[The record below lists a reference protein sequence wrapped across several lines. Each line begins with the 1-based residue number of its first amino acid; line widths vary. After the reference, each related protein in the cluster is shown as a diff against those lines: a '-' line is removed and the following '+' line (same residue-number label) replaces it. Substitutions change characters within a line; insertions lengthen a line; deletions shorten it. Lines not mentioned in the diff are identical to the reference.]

1 MNKLQLKFK
10 RLREEDAD
18 IPLPSYATEDSAGMD
33 IRTSEDISLQPGEIV
48 LAPTGLSMEIPKGYE
63 GQVRPRSGLAATH
76 GITVPNSP
84 GTIDADYRGELKVIL
99 QNLGKEPV
107 TFERGSRIAQLVIAK
122 YERVEIEVVEE
133 LAETARAEG
142 GFGHSGVK

>member
-1 MNKLQLKFK
+1 MNNLQLKFR
-10 RLREEDAD
+10 RLREDIAD
-18 IPLPSYATEDSAGMD
+18 LPLPHYATEDSAGMD
-33 IRTSEDISLQPGEIV
+33 LRCAEDIALQPGEII
-48 LAPTGLSMEIPKGYE
+48 LAATGLSIEIPKGYE
-63 GQVRPRSGLAATH
+63 GQVRPRSGLAAKH

-122 YERVEIEVVEE
+122 YERVEVIEVEE

>member
-1 MNKLQLKFK
+1 MNNLQLKFR
-10 RLREEDAD
+10 RLHEGTSDL
-18 IPLPSYATEDSAGMD
+18 PLPEYATEDSAGMD
-33 IRTSEDISLQPGEIV
+33 LRCSEDISLQPGEII
-48 LAPTGLSMEIPKGYE
+48 LAPTGLTIEIPKGYE
-63 GQVRPRSGLAATH
+63 GQVRPRSGLAAKH

-107 TFERGSRIAQLVIAK
+107 SFERGSRIAQLVIAK
-122 YERVEIEVVEE
+122 YERMNVVEVDLLE
-133 LAETARAEG
+133 ETARAEG

>member
-1 MNKLQLKFK
+1 MNTLQLKFR

-18 IPLPSYATEDSAGMD
+18 IALPSYATEDSAGMD
-33 IRTSEDISLQPGEIV
+33 IRCSADISMQPGEII

-63 GQVRPRSGLAATH
+63 GQVRPRSGLAAKH
-76 GITVPNSP
+76 GVTVPNAP

-107 TFERGSRIAQLVIAK
+107 FFERGSRIAQLVIAK
-122 YERVEIEVVEE
+122 YERVDITEVEI
-133 LAETARAEG
+133 LADTVRAEG

>member
-1 MNKLQLKFK
+1 MNNLQLKFR
-10 RLREEDAD
+10 RLHEGIAD
-18 IPLPSYATEDSAGMD
+18 LPLPSYATEDSAGMD
-33 IRTSEDISLQPGEIV
+33 LRCSEDISLQPGEII
-48 LAPTGLSMEIPKGYE
+48 LAPTGLSIEIPKGYE
-63 GQVRPRSGLAATH
+63 GQVRPRSGLAAKH

-99 QNLGKEPV
+99 QNLGKESV
-107 TFERGSRIAQLVIAK
+107 AFERGSRIAQLVIAK
-122 YERVEIEVVEE
+122 YERVNVVEVDE